1 MSCDALGKKQNA
13 KPFVGAPNHLA
24 SSRRQTRQSK
34 LENRRERISPLHLKT
49 GAGHRQITHG
59 AREMC
64 FFSENDGSR
73 FKRSSA
79 RVFSLVGHWRLDQAN
94 SALY

>member
-34 LENRRERISPLHLKT
+34 LENGRKRISPLNLKT
-49 GAGHRQITHG
+49 GAGHR
-59 AREMC
+59 
-64 FFSENDGSR
+64 
-73 FKRSSA
+73 
-79 RVFSLVGHWRLDQAN
+79 
-94 SALY
+94 